1 MRNWGEA
8 QNIDH
13 AVGLKYA
20 CVHALKLY
28 EAFDTT
34 GFGLVKC

>member
-1 MRNWGEA
+1 MQLGC
-8 QNIDH
+8 ICYLP
-13 AVGLKYA
+13 GLKYA
-20 CVHALKLY
+20 CVDALKLY